1 MHTSSSLRLEPLV
14 VEAETGAGAG
24 FVPSSVVGC
33 EETYC
38 LDTAEYPARD
48 SLNTILDSDG
58 GSPSPLTRAQ
68 GGGCNDA
75 RL

>member
-14 VEAETGAGAG
+14 VEAG

-58 GSPSPLTRAQ
+58 GSPSPEHRVEAVTMLPVIR
-68 GGGCNDA
+68 
-75 RL
+75 

>member
-14 VEAETGAGAG
+14 VEAGAG

-58 GSPSPLTRAQ
+58 GSPSPLTR
-68 GGGCNDA
+68 GW